1 MPIPLILWGIAAAA
15 TWLTASAVV
24 ALWVRVLRWAEES
37 VLPWL
42 ESRFPHLAQD
52 LRLAFV
58 DIHNFSVDKLDEVRK
73 AWRRVREVLLDQTVE
88 LVQRSDRTFAVKVTS
103 LLVTAVRQGQRP
115 KVARRVEWVDAGE
128 ISDADLERYR
138 KVHGYE
144 PIQMVQTRDAELF
157 GSEGAAGEE
166 K

>member
-1 MPIPLILWGIAAAA
+1 MPIPLIFWAIAAAT
-15 TWLTASAVV
+15 TWITASAVV
-24 ALWVRVLRWAEES
+24 AFWPRVLRWAEES

-58 DIHNFSVDKLDEVRK
+58 DIHKLSVEKLDEVRK
-73 AWRRVREVLLDQTVE
+73 AWRRLREVLLDQTVE
-88 LVQRSDRTFAVKVTS
+88 LVQRSDRTWAVKVTS

-115 KVARRVEWVDAGE
+115 NVARRIEWVDAGE
-128 ISDADLERYR
+128 ISEAELERYR
-138 KVHGYE
+138 QVHGRG

-157 GSEGAAGEE
+157 GSGGAAGEE
-166 K
+166 N